1 MSFVRITKMG
11 QGSDSRDSNPN
22 LLVSIEIDKTLPT
35 TLSTVADSTDI
46 VDCKL
51 KLILGLIW
59 TLILHYSISMPM
71 WEGEED
77 FGEGKG
83 PTPKQRL
90 LHWIQSRVPDLPIT
104 NFTADWNDG
113 RAVGALVDAVAPGMF
128 YIVVFI
134 MASSRKRRMLTEK
147 ELNEII
153 SNWESASD
161 INDSDD
167 GVSSSS
173 YEREPE
179 HEVDADNN
187 MTQIQ
192 FQGLCPDW
200 QDWNPTDSLQN
211 ASEAMGLADDWLN
224 LIRPEELVSPNMDE
238 QSMMTYL
245 SQYPNAKLKQGA
257 PLRPRTNP
265 NRQDICCIH
274 VEKKVDIRFNKDRN
288 LTYSVSYTPKLE
300 GNHNVS
306 VKFAGREIPK
316 SPYTVLVEGH
326 AGDASKVTASGP
338 GLQPEGVMINRPT
351 YFDISTKDAGRGGPE
366 VIILDPAG
374 NKNTVPVKLRQ
385 ISPDV
390 WRCEYVSPITG
401 LHSVNIFFAGKPI
414 PNSPCG
420 VRVAPVFDAKKVR
433 ASGRGLQPCGVRVK
447 DEANFKIYTEGAGEG
462 TPEVN
467 IIGPGGVKEP
477 VKMHKVNGTTYEV
490 IYNPRKEGRYV
501 VMVSFAGQE
510 IPRSP
515 FEVSVG
521 PYKET
526 LIKAYGPGLVGGV
539 VNYPALFTVETNGET
554 GALGFSI
561 EGPSQAKIDC
571 HDNGDGSADVRYYP
585 TAPGE
590 YAVHILCDSED
601 IPKSPYVAQVLPNTD
616 YYPDKVEC
624 YGKGLEKDGAMKG
637 KPTEFTVDTRKAGSA
652 PLDVQV
658 LDAYSNNLD
667 VKLHPKG
674 DGTFTASYIPK
685 AGAKHT
691 VQVNYGGVAT
701 KNSPY
706 RVYVS
711 EPLNASNVHVFGP
724 GVEKGV
730 KSNLPTH
737 FNVDCREAGQGLKVL
752 VVGTGMDG
760 YRLVRIFVDG
770 PGDLRGSRPV
780 CPSKLGPGVLNSSR
794 EIKMGGGGIPIA
806 PTHPSRRRVR
816 GLGEKGIHLAPEAAT
831 AGKVHCTVCHSL
843 FSIDHGGCID
853 IKQLLKMQ
861 KHKLAAAASSSNQ
874 SITSFVTGYETGQ
887 LTDESDIQISLTNEK
902 GVEVPL
908 KIVDNEDGTFTVDYV
923 VQQPGTYFIKVLY
936 GGVKTPQSPISVTV
950 QPHVDVS
957 KIKVDGLEPTA
968 PVNSLQQFRV
978 ITHGAGK
985 ADFAVAITSPSGSKV
1000 KAHVIPTHEGFLVN
1014 FTPTELGEYLLSI
1027 SFGGEPVSPTPYRFT
1042 CMHGSDPTKVHAT
1055 GPGLER
1061 GVVGNPAEFCIDTR
1075 GAGQGGLGVT
1085 VEGPCEAAINCRD
1098 NGDGTCSV
1106 AYLPTEIGDYS
1117 INITFNDHHIPG
1129 SPFQAL
1135 VVPEADLK
1143 KIKVSGNGIQPHGMQ
1158 LCCVTVEKGTPSS
1171 RWHQRA
1177 AGRLPFSI
1185 LTLRAYHPQ
1194 ATSRF
1199 QVVIVHHEEV
1209 RNSAPKQP
1217 SSQPLFSYKLCT
1229 FISLTIFTAAPAFFE
1244 ISCPDLP
1251 SGALEEVPWPDIPAT
1266 RVRTTNHLV
1275 CVEKGVSPSS
1285 HTDDLVKV
1293 LAMPDPI
1300 RHIAQGLPCGGR
1312 VPAAIRRAGATRL
1325 STLTSCNKQAAS
1337 YLASCSVYV
1346 DSPTDFVVDSRAIAK
1361 RDDGKVTCTITNP
1374 SGTKTENLITPQA
1387 DGTYRIS
1394 YTPFEE
1400 GRHTIDILYDGL
1412 PIPGSPFV
1420 VNVRRG
1426 CDPKKC
1432 RAFGPGLQKGIVE
1445 KANTFTVETKG
1456 AGTGGLGL
1464 SIEGP
1469 SEAKMTCKDN
1479 RDGSCSVEY
1488 IPTEPGEYDVSIR
1501 FADQHIPGS
1510 PFKVPVD
1517 KCVDASLVKAYGP
1530 GLEPSQCR
1538 TGSPLTFKVDASKSG
1553 KAPLDV
1559 KIRSERGALPQHP
1572 VIKDNGD
1579 GTYDVTY
1586 TPPPEGST
1594 VKASVRALE
1603 RYGLYMNIENSKIVK
1618 VAQNTN
1624 PAKKETID
1632 GKELKKVEDFCY
1644 LGSKITVNERLNK
1657 RRLLLFG
1664 HMMRMEK
1671 DRMPKKALQNKENGG
1686 RPIGRPRTRWMNQA
1700 QKVMEAK
1707 GADWKRVANREVW
1720 KDQQEWKR
1728 MCQTTS
1734 RDVVHMRT
1742 LNDGFTK
1749 QTQLQLVMSYKR
1761 IPTFQQASYCWH
1773 PFQLKVR
1780 PHIEPNKVTVEGVG
1794 VSGKGIPASIPA
1806 EFTINTN
1813 QAGYGDLDIN
1823 VKGPDG
1829 YPRKVKLT
1837 DNGDSTFKA
1846 SYIPDDCGR
1855 YKVSVK
1861 YGGKEVPHS
1870 PFQVQAVATGSAD
1883 KCKITEGI
1891 QQTLTSGEEYCITVN
1906 TKNAGYGAVTCRIRS
1921 TSGRSQPS
1929 DNASTCDSGCPPV
1942 CESTKFLVI
1951 SSFLAKLEM
1960 VALGI
1965 LFVSFDGHPAFS
1977 LAENVELEEVNPH
1990 LRGGRVEKPPP
2001 VHPTENRTSISPSSA
2016 VELNST
2022 SALANYATEAG
2033 GLGGVGMSDSM
2044 LKSSTGVQPFS
2055 NAFALQLFSNKPTS
2069 RSTRVSGRTGDSRM
2083 GSSGLDTCAASNLT
2097 LLPFEIRHKTLPEVS
2112 KLLL

>member
-1 MSFVRITKMG
+1 
-11 QGSDSRDSNPN
+11 
-22 LLVSIEIDKTLPT
+22 
-35 TLSTVADSTDI
+35 
-46 VDCKL
+46 
-51 KLILGLIW
+51 
-59 TLILHYSISMPM
+59 MPM

-113 RAVGALVDAVAPGMF
+113 RAVGALVDAVAPG
-128 YIVVFI
+128 
-134 MASSRKRRMLTEK
+134 
-147 ELNEII
+147 
-153 SNWESASD
+153 
-161 INDSDD
+161 
-167 GVSSSS
+167 
-173 YEREPE
+173 
-179 HEVDADNN
+179 
-187 MTQIQ
+187 
-192 FQGLCPDW
+192 LCPDW

-224 LIRPEELVSPNMDE
+224 VRQLIRPEELVSPNMDE

-265 NRQDICCIH
+265 NSSGDVTSKKGGRMCDVVSGIGVRAYGPGIEPSGPVVGAPANFT
-274 VEKKVDIRFNKDRN
+274 VETFSAGKGQVDVAIENPHGEAEPVDIRFNKDRN

-447 DEANFKIYTEGAGEG
+447 DEATFKIYTEGAGEG

-658 LDAYSNNLD
+658 
-667 VKLHPKG
+667 
-674 DGTFTASYIPK
+674 
-685 AGAKHT
+685 
-691 VQVNYGGVAT
+691 NYGGVAT

-737 FNVDCREAGQGLKVL
+737 FNVDCREAGQG
-752 VVGTGMDG
+752 
-760 YRLVRIFVDG
+760 
-770 PGDLRGSRPV
+770 
-780 CPSKLGPGVLNSSR
+780 
-794 EIKMGGGGIPIA
+794 
-806 PTHPSRRRVR
+806 
-816 GLGEKGIHLAPEAAT
+816 
-831 AGKVHCTVCHSL
+831 
-843 FSIDHGGCID
+843 
-853 IKQLLKMQ
+853 
-861 KHKLAAAASSSNQ
+861 
-874 SITSFVTGYETGQ
+874 
-887 LTDESDIQISLTNEK
+887 DIQISLTNEK

-1143 KIKVSGNGIQPHGMQ
+1143 KIKVSGNGIQPHGNAIIPMAPES
-1158 LCCVTVEKGTPSS
+1158 CRSS
-1171 RWHQRA
+1171 
-1177 AGRLPFSI
+1177 
-1185 LTLRAYHPQ
+1185 
-1194 ATSRF
+1194 
-1199 QVVIVHHEEV
+1199 
-1209 RNSAPKQP
+1209 
-1217 SSQPLFSYKLCT
+1217 
-1229 FISLTIFTAAPAFFE
+1229 AF
-1244 ISCPDLP
+1244 L
-1251 SGALEEVPWPDIPAT
+1251 
-1266 RVRTTNHLV
+1266 HL
-1275 CVEKGVSPSS
+1275 
-1285 HTDDLVKV
+1285 
-1293 LAMPDPI
+1293 
-1300 RHIAQGLPCGGR
+1300 
-1312 VPAAIRRAGATRL
+1312 
-1325 STLTSCNKQAAS
+1325 
-1337 YLASCSVYV
+1337 
-1346 DSPTDFVVDSRAIAK
+1346 DS
-1361 RDDGKVTCTITNP
+1361 
-1374 SGTKTENLITPQA
+1374 
-1387 DGTYRIS
+1387 
-1394 YTPFEE
+1394 
-1400 GRHTIDILYDGL
+1400 
-1412 PIPGSPFV
+1412 
-1420 VNVRRG
+1420 
-1426 CDPKKC
+1426 
-1432 RAFGPGLQKGIVE
+1432 
-1445 KANTFTVETKG
+1445 
-1456 AGTGGLGL
+1456 
-1464 SIEGP
+1464 EGP
-1469 SEAKMTCKDN
+1469 S
-1479 RDGSCSVEY
+1479 
-1488 IPTEPGEYDVSIR
+1488 
-1501 FADQHIPGS
+1501 
-1510 PFKVPVD
+1510 
-1517 KCVDASLVKAYGP
+1517 
-1530 GLEPSQCR
+1530 
-1538 TGSPLTFKVDASKSG
+1538 
-1553 KAPLDV
+1553 
-1559 KIRSERGALPQHP
+1559 
-1572 VIKDNGD
+1572 
-1579 GTYDVTY
+1579 
-1586 TPPPEGST
+1586 ST
-1594 VKASVRALE
+1594 
-1603 RYGLYMNIENSKIVK
+1603 IH
-1618 VAQNTN
+1618 
-1624 PAKKETID
+1624 
-1632 GKELKKVEDFCY
+1632 
-1644 LGSKITVNERLNK
+1644 
-1657 RRLLLFG
+1657 LLF
-1664 HMMRMEK
+1664 
-1671 DRMPKKALQNKENGG
+1671 PSWWV
-1686 RPIGRPRTRWMNQA
+1686 IGFREPL
-1700 QKVMEAK
+1700 
-1707 GADWKRVANREVW
+1707 RV
-1720 KDQQEWKR
+1720 
-1728 MCQTTS
+1728 
-1734 RDVVHMRT
+1734 
-1742 LNDGFTK
+1742 
-1749 QTQLQLVMSYKR
+1749 
-1761 IPTFQQASYCWH
+1761 
-1773 PFQLKVR
+1773 
-1780 PHIEPNKVTVEGVG
+1780 HI
-1794 VSGKGIPASIPA
+1794 
-1806 EFTINTN
+1806 
-1813 QAGYGDLDIN
+1813 Y
-1823 VKGPDG
+1823 
-1829 YPRKVKLT
+1829 
-1837 DNGDSTFKA
+1837 
-1846 SYIPDDCGR
+1846 
-1855 YKVSVK
+1855 
-1861 YGGKEVPHS
+1861 
-1870 PFQVQAVATGSAD
+1870 
-1883 KCKITEGI
+1883 
-1891 QQTLTSGEEYCITVN
+1891 
-1906 TKNAGYGAVTCRIRS
+1906 
-1921 TSGRSQPS
+1921 
-1929 DNASTCDSGCPPV
+1929 
-1942 CESTKFLVI
+1942 STKFCSYDWKTVLKITRASPVLLQTL
-1951 SSFLAKLEM
+1951 SPT
-1960 VALGI
+1960 GI
-1965 LFVSFDGHPAFS
+1965 QFPG
-1977 LAENVELEEVNPH
+1977 
-1990 LRGGRVEKPPP
+1990 
-2001 VHPTENRTSISPSSA
+2001 
-2016 VELNST
+2016 
-2022 SALANYATEAG
+2022 
-2033 GLGGVGMSDSM
+2033 
-2044 LKSSTGVQPFS
+2044 
-2055 NAFALQLFSNKPTS
+2055 
-2069 RSTRVSGRTGDSRM
+2069 
-2083 GSSGLDTCAASNLT
+2083 
-2097 LLPFEIRHKTLPEVS
+2097 
-2112 KLLL
+2112 LLLSPPGP